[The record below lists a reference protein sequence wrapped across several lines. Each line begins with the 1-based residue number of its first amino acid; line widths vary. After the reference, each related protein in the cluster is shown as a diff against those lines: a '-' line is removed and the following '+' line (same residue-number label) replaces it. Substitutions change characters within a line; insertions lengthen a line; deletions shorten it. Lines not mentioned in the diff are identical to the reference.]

1 MRGHSQSVFFLTF
14 ILSSI
19 YLLSY
24 LTSMD
29 RSAAKVTTDS
39 QVSATTNLTD
49 QLVQQKNQL
58 SNQSAILQNIKNLIS
73 EEVQLLKSAGQR
85 ISKSTTQSSFSALG
99 VFLLGLSLVIY
110 GLRLTIK
117 AMERRTSMYF
127 KAMTWALVIPVI
139 VIIVVYQLGLLLGTS
154 FLTLTGVSDE
164 PFFLIS
170 LVLLIP
176 TAIVLFLLIA
186 ERRLVGR
193 ASQHHQGQQ

>member
-19 YLLSY
+19 CLLSY

-39 QVSATTNLTD
+39 QVSTTTNLTD

-58 SNQSAILQNIKNLIS
+58 SNQSASLQNIKNLIS
-73 EEVQLLKSAGQR
+73 EEVQVLKTVGQR
-85 ISKSTTQSSFSALG
+85 INKSTTQSSFSALG

-139 VIIVVYQLGLLLGTS
+139 VIIVVYQLGLLLGTTS
-154 FLTLTGVSDE
+154 LLTLTGTSGE
-164 PFFLIS
+164 PFFFIS
-170 LVLLIP
+170 LLLLIP
-176 TAIVLFLLIA
+176 AAIVVFLLVA
-186 ERRLVGR
+186 ERTLL
-193 ASQHHQGQQ
+193 QK